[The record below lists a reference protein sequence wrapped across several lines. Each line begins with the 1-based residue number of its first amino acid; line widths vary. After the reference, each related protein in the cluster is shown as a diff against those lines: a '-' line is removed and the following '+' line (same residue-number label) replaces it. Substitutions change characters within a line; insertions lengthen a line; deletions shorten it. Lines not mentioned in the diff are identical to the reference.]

1 MRIGEPIDSTQAA
14 LDRPVLVDAMCVA
27 VEVVGS
33 RWDAG
38 GDAPALAKLVGLQSH
53 VFLYLVSGCHL

>member
-1 MRIGEPIDSTQAA
+1 MRIVEPIDSTQVA

-38 GDAPALAKLVGLQSH
+38 GDAPALAKWQAYSRM
-53 VFLYLVSGCHL
+53 FFCT